1 MEEAV
6 DLASSDDDEAPAP
19 ATGRDLYI
27 LKCEQVTKSRVYPH
41 SAKVMKRASKT
52 QLGAAAKVPR
62 TSDASYKD
70 LFGEDSDE
78 GEAPGRE
85 LKMPTA
91 VASAAGEGASAFG
104 VLNTLLHQH
113 STLQSE
119 CSSSKTKIAQQQKDI
134 MASKKRETAANQAVE
149 QATSEVTRLQTELA
163 NRDKTIADQQKQLKG
178 PAPFVAPKAKGKASA
193 AAAATAAAGL
203 SPGKDGYMALITDAT
218 KAYTTKADALKKKN
232 PPAPPP
238 PAPAPAAQAPLP
250 NRVQILQKNTNP
262 QYGTEREL
270 CFMTGA
276 QTQAAGLPARAG
288 AGWFYDNS
296 TPPTPW
302 QPAWV
307 ATTDA
312 TLIGNL
318 EKLGAGTTIVVNQ
331 TMMTKIAKMAE
342 EQVKKGS
349 FERDASEAGEA
360 MDVYI
365 FLTYFKIVPY
375 THKGQKRDK
384 MMKARDVANK
394 LAELSKEHFGSLVS
408 PTGKSFYQAH
418 WTAWYEAKKAKLG
431 SIPIHVWNHANQ
443 PQFNVHLKETP
454 KFERD

>member
-193 AAAATAAAGL
+193 AAA
-203 SPGKDGYMALITDAT
+203 
-218 KAYTTKADALKKKN
+218 
-232 PPAPPP
+232 
-238 PAPAPAAQAPLP
+238 
-250 NRVQILQKNTNP
+250 
-262 QYGTEREL
+262 
-270 CFMTGA
+270 
-276 QTQAAGLPARAG
+276 G

-375 THKGQKRDK
+375 SLGQKRDDR
-384 MMKARDVANK
+384 MKAKEVAAQLVEK
-394 LAELSKEHFGSLVS
+394 SKEHFGSLNLLS
-408 PTGKSFYQAH
+408 ASGESFRKAN
-418 WTAWYEAKKAKLG
+418 WNAWYEAKKDKLG
-431 SIPIHVWNHANQ
+431 SVPIHMWDHANQ
-443 PQFNVHLKETP
+443 PQLNVQLKTSP
-454 KFERD
+454 TFEKN

>member
-193 AAAATAAAGL
+193 AAA
-203 SPGKDGYMALITDAT
+203 
-218 KAYTTKADALKKKN
+218 
-232 PPAPPP
+232 
-238 PAPAPAAQAPLP
+238 
-250 NRVQILQKNTNP
+250 
-262 QYGTEREL
+262 
-270 CFMTGA
+270 
-276 QTQAAGLPARAG
+276 G